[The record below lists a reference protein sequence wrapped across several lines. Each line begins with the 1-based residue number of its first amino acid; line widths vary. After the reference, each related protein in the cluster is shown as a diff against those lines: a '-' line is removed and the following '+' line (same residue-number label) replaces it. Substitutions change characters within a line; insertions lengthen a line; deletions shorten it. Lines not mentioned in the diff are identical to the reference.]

1 MREETIT
8 VTRDAL
14 KRLRILAKV
23 QDRKNTSWACS
34 DDHAE
39 PGEAFGP
46 DERPAQHHDAEH

>member
-1 MREETIT
+1 M
-8 VTRDAL
+8 TRDEL